1 MPALSVFT
9 TARWR
14 TAALIASLLLNAFLI
29 GAVATDSF
37 RTHHRPGS
45 DSSRAVG
52 FQVRQFA
59 GNLPKEGLD
68 RIRAQLDANA
78 PEVAEQLAELRRI
91 RAEINTLAAQ
101 PQPDRAAI
109 DARLT
114 ALRASLADIQ
124 AEVQK
129 STFDALLAL
138 PPDMRAHLV
147 DPQGKD

>member
-1 MPALSVFT
+1 MPQFNAFT
-9 TARWR
+9 GARWR
-14 TAALIASLLLNAFLI
+14 TAALVVSLLLNAFLI

-37 RTHHRPGS
+37 RSHHRPGN

-59 GNLPKEGLD
+59 GNLPKEGLE
-68 RIRAQLDANA
+68 RIRAQLEANA
-78 PEVAEQLAELRRI
+78 PEVADQLAELRSM
-91 RAEINTLAAQ
+91 RAEINVLAAQ

-114 ALRASLADIQ
+114 ALRAALADVQ

-129 STFDALLAL
+129 STFDALLQL
-138 PPDMRAHLV
+138 PPDMRAHLA
-147 DPQGKD
+147 DPQPKD